1 MGDYYKTHV
10 GTMKFDKHSYDFEL
24 SDTSTYALL
33 TNRFYVQLDDI
44 LLGNSK
50 EVLDKY
56 VEEKKFGET
65 FMLTFS
71 DVENNPIEM
80 VCRMLPTDKPD
91 VIEMDFC
98 PLDSMFTM
106 LENTRQEL
114 KEGLT
119 ISRQFGN
126 TLFAYDARTGKI
138 TVGNDDKLPMGDEH
152 PMDLDLFE
160 ADMRSKISETSYE
173 ELSNFLLSLR
183 TGKRSFSASLTNHA
197 DGKKLNLT
205 AVAVYDGCEHIR
217 TVGRI
222 GGSSMPQKQ
231 LSMYDQLK
239 GVYMKGNIADYAR
252 RRIEEQHLRTGIA
265 IIDLDNFKLVND
277 NYGHQKGDEVLR
289 RAANIIAKCCK
300 GIARVGTIGG
310 DEFMVVYED
319 FDDIFD
325 IRFTFMGMT
334 STMVNEFADMRK
346 DGVIISMST
355 GCSVY
360 PDDYDGNFDE
370 MFKLAD
376 TFLYRAKD
384 KGKDRYI
391 VYNREKHGPVE
402 NLLKNGFEKINLDK
416 SDYVC
421 KLTDALIC
429 GTLPDIEII
438 IEDVL
443 KSFGVERVMLYNKTD
458 RFVKAHKG
466 VDISFDIIRKTIRYL
481 YDEGLTKEYT
491 DGFMRINNIDHF
503 ATRAPEVHRKLV
515 DQGVQSLQH
524 FVVNG
529 KSGKEYIL
537 SVEMLSSKCTWNKED
552 LQYYRIIVKVL
563 EQIL

>member
-1 MGDYYKTHV
+1 MGNYYKTHV
-10 GTMKFDKHSYDFEL
+10 GTLKFDKNSYDFEL

-50 EVLDKY
+50 EVLHKY
-56 VEEKKFGET
+56 LEEERFGET
-65 FMLTFS
+65 CILTFS
-71 DVENNPIEM
+71 DVENNPVEM
-80 VCRMLPTDKPD
+80 ACRMLPTENPD
-91 VIEMDFC
+91 VIIMDFC

-106 LENTRQEL
+106 IEDTRNVL

-119 ISRQFGN
+119 ISQQFGN
-126 TLFAYDARTGKI
+126 TLFVYDAHTGKI
-138 TVGNDDKLPMGDEH
+138 VMGNDSKEPVANEH
-152 PMDLDLFE
+152 SMELDLFE
-160 ADMRSKISETSYE
+160 ADIRTKISESSYE
-173 ELSNFLLSLR
+173 DLSKFLSSLR
-183 TGKRSFSASLTNHA
+183 SGKRSFSASLNTA
-197 DGKKLNLT
+197 IEGEKLNLT
-205 AVAVYDGCEHIR
+205 AVAVYKECEHIK

-231 LSMYDQLK
+231 LSMYDPLK
-239 GVYMKGNIADYAR
+239 GVYMKNNIADYAR

-289 RAANIIAKCCK
+289 KAAAIIARCCK

-319 FDDIFD
+319 FNDIYD
-325 IRFTFMGMT
+325 IRFTFMGMQ
-334 STMVNEFADMRK
+334 SSIADEFKDMRA
-346 DGVIISMST
+346 DGISLTLST

-360 PDDYDGNFDE
+360 PDDYNGNFDE

-391 VYNREKHGPVE
+391 VYNAEKHGTVE

-443 KSFGVERVMLYNKTD
+443 KSFGAERVMLYNKTE
-458 RFVKAHKG
+458 RYVKAHKG
-466 VDISFDIIRKTIRYL
+466 IDISFDVIRKTIRYL
-481 YDEGLTKEYT
+481 YDEGLTKEYE

-503 ATRAPEVHRKLV
+503 ITRAPEVHRKFI
-515 DQGVQSLQH
+515 DQGIQSVQH
-524 FVVNG
+524 YVINA
-529 KSGKEYIL
+529 KSGAEYIL
-537 SVEMLSSKCTWNKED
+537 SVEMINSKCTWNKDD